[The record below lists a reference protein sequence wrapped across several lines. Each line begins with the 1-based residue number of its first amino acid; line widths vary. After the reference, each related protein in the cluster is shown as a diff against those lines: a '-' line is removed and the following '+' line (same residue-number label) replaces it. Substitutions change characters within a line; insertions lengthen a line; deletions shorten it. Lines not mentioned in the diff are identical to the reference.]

1 MPEWLAGCLKDNEA
15 VRMLKENRG
24 PLPLSSLMQEAL
36 VISASYL
43 QKPRPILV
51 VKKNLYQAQRLFE
64 RVSSLLSQDECALF
78 GADESLRIEALA
90 SSLEITAGKVDAL
103 SSLLEKPAQVVVTCP
118 SGYLRNLP
126 FPADFADA
134 CMVLK
139 VNDVISMEDLKR
151 KLRAGGYSETAHIDQ
166 PLSFACRGGIVD
178 VFSINNPQ
186 PVRIEFFDNEIDSIR
201 FFDPST
207 QKTSFLSSAQRGKR
221 Y

>member
-78 GADESLRIEALA
+78 DAD
-90 SSLEITAGKVDAL
+90 
-103 SSLLEKPAQVVVTCP
+103 
-118 SGYLRNLP
+118 
-126 FPADFADA
+126 
-134 CMVLK
+134 
-139 VNDVISMEDLKR
+139 
-151 KLRAGGYSETAHIDQ
+151 
-166 PLSFACRGGIVD
+166 
-178 VFSINNPQ
+178 
-186 PVRIEFFDNEIDSIR
+186 
-201 FFDPST
+201 
-207 QKTSFLSSAQRGKR
+207 
-221 Y
+221 